1 MRLVVSADV
10 VGVAPWAV
18 STFCVLYSLGCGLRL
33 FWRRELLCRLEL
45 LKRHFQ
51 LAALS
56 EAEDDDLESLA
67 PTVVSFVPAL
77 DVPGFIGGVCVPVWF
92 PLPRGVAGSA
102 LATVSGAIEVEI
114 DGRCVGVRWSGCPSP

>member
-1 MRLVVSADV
+1 MVESGDV
-10 VGVAPWAV
+10 VGVAPWV
-18 STFCVLYSLGCGLRL
+18 VLSFCVLLSLGCGFWM
-33 FWRRELLCRLEL
+33 FWRRGLLCRLAL
-45 LKRHFQ
+45 LKRHVQ

-56 EAEDDDLESLA
+56 ENEVDGLESLA